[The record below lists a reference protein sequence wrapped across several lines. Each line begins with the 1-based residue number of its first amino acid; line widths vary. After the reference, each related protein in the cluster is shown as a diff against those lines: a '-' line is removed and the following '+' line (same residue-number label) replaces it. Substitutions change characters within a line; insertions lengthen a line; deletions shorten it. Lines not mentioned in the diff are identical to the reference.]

1 MINHCDP
8 NCESYTFLN
17 ATSAIRY
24 TVCIGLY
31 CYCIFVIF
39 LNQRKDETWIL
50 LEGSGGP
57 RGYGSSVGRNAM
69 GLLNFNQPVLE
80 DREVQGTYIYPDWVT
95 CVKVFT

>member
-1 MINHCDP
+1 MQALRGHSVGAMP
-8 NCESYTFLN
+8 W
-17 ATSAIRY
+17 R
-24 TVCIGLY
+24 GL
-31 CYCIFVIF
+31 

-57 RGYGSSVGRNAM
+57 RGYGSTVGRNAM